1 MTRRALPLALIAC
14 LAASA
19 RTLAAEEPPTAASH
33 GRAISAFARPRLDVG
48 HPSLTLK
55 GLADTAQPAQRRS
68 SSRDTVRNGAVIGA
82 IAGALGAGAFGG
94 LICRLYQEEG
104 GPSCWPDALRG
115 AAIGAAIGTG
125 AGIAVDAARARHPGV
140 GVRISVT
147 F

>member
-1 MTRRALPLALIAC
+1 MTRSALPLALIAC
-14 LAASA
+14 IAASG
-19 RTLAAEEPPTAASH
+19 RTLAAEERPTVASH
-33 GRAISAFARPRLDVG
+33 GRVISAFARPRLDVG
-48 HPSLTLK
+48 SPSPVLK
-55 GLADTAQPAQRRS
+55 GPADAAQPAQRRS
-68 SSRDTVRNGAVIGA
+68 SRDTVRDGAFIGA

-125 AGIAVDAARARHPGV
+125 AGIAVDAARTRHPGV
-140 GVRISVT
+140 GVRLSVT

>member
-1 MTRRALPLALIAC
+1 MTRSALPLALIAC
-14 LAASA
+14 LAASE
-19 RTLAAEEPPTAASH
+19 RTLAAEEPPTVASH
-33 GRAISAFARPRLDVG
+33 GRVISAFARPRLDVG
-48 HPSLTLK
+48 SPSLLLK
-55 GLADTAQPAQRRS
+55 GLADAAPAQRR
-68 SSRDTVRNGAVIGA
+68 SSRDTVRNGAIIGA

-125 AGIAVDAARARHPGV
+125 AGIAVDAARTRHPGV

>member
-1 MTRRALPLALIAC
+1 MTRSALPLALIAC
-14 LAASA
+14 LAASG
-19 RTLAAEEPPTAASH
+19 RTLAAEEPPTVAGH
-33 GRAISAFARPRLDVG
+33 GRVISAFARPRLDVG
-48 HPSLTLK
+48 NPSLVLK
-55 GLADTAQPAQRRS
+55 GLADAAPAQRR
-68 SSRDTVRNGAVIGA
+68 SSRDTVRNGAIIGA

-125 AGIAVDAARARHPGV
+125 AGIAVDAARTRHPGV